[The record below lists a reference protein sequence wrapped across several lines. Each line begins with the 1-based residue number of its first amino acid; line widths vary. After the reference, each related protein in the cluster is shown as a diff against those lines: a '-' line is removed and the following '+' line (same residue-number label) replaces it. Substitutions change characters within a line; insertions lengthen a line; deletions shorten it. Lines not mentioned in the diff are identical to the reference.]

1 MLRIKLVFLAQF
13 HSSHSSER
21 LHGKSVDLTKVS
33 SSTKYFRH
41 FVRQFISPSLGTPVI
56 THHFC
61 AGRSLF
67 WGGRRKVGGGD
78 DLQEKDLSFL

>member
-13 HSSHSSER
+13 HLSHSSESER

-33 SSTKYFRH
+33 SSTKYFR
-41 FVRQFISPSLGTPVI
+41 QFISPSLGTPVI
-56 THHFC
+56 THHLC

-78 DLQEKDLSFL
+78 DL